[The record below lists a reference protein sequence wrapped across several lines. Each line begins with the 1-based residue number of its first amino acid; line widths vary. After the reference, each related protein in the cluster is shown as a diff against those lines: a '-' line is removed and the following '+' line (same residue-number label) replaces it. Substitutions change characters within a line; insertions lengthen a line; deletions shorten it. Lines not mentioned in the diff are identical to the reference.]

1 MGRKGPCFSQKGV
14 LSSYFNDTAHQ
25 ILFNVVVKHDINHLR
40 SFSDVGTTLFLLKKF
55 IFSELLAKDIKLFYW
70 ISQILLLGKIFSKPL
85 VKFKLLLLNKRWL
98 FTCPAL
104 LPYCH
109 SVSLSLCL
117 SGAIYIFLSDWISDI
132 LLTVW
137 TTFVLI
143 TKLKSRSVFYLSV
156 CLSVSLSFYV
166 SIFLTSRWH
175 SEQLLFW

>member
-1 MGRKGPCFSQKGV
+1 MLNVVSTSMGRKGPCFSQKGV

-117 SGAIYIFLSDWISDI
+117 SAWR
-132 LLTVW
+132 TV
-137 TTFVLI
+137 
-143 TKLKSRSVFYLSV
+143 YLPV
-156 CLSVSLSFYV
+156 CLTD
-166 SIFLTSRWH
+166 FLTSFLH
-175 SEQLLFW
+175 SEQLLF